1 MDNWIPFENESY
13 MTKRSFLMAPDN
25 TAVEL
30 ERTIVEIFTGHRGKK
45 QLTGSGI
52 VRNVHMMELLEENDD
67 LDLILDFGAEYKY
80 RLITPRINAGKVFD
94 PHAKSTLKFSPVS
107 PWNQIPEPE
116 YEKLLKNLRF
126 IHESIPL

>member
-13 MTKRSFLMAPDN
+13 MTQRSFLVAPDN

-30 ERTIVEIFTGHRGKK
+30 EHTIVEIFTGHGGKR

-67 LDLILDFGAEYKY
+67 LDLVLDFGAEYKY
-80 RLITPRINAGKVFD
+80 RLNTPKINAGKVFD
-94 PHAKSTLKFSPVS
+94 PNAKSTLKFSPVS

-116 YEKLLKNLRF
+116 YVILLKELKF
-126 IHESIPL
+126 IHDSKP